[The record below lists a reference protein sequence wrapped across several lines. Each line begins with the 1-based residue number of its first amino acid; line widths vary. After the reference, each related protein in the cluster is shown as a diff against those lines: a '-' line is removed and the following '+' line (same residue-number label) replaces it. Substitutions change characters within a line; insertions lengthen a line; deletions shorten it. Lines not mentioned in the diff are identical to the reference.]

1 MFSMRWRTVWL
12 IFRREVRDQRCANE
26 ILKAASVFF
35 ARELDQ
41 PTWMRRNLCIAE
53 LAEPRRSH

>member
-1 MFSMRWRTVWL
+1 MIKRIEWRTAFWA
-12 IFRREVRDQRCANE
+12 RRGRATALSAPGPVLSRER
-26 ILKAASVFF
+26 

-53 LAEPRRSH
+53 LAEPRRPH